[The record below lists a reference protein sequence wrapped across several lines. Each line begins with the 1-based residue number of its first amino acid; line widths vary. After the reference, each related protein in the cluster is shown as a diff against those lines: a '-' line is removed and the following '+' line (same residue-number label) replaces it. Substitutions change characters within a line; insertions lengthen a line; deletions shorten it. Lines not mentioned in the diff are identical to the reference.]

1 MAQKKNKQKN
11 SVRIISGQWRSRRI
25 SFLDKP
31 DVRPTPD
38 RVRETL
44 FNWLGDT
51 IAGARCLDLFAGSG
65 ALGFEAAS
73 RGAAHVTLVDTDLAI
88 CKMLAEQKTLLQA
101 TQIDIVQQEALSYLQ
116 NATVKFDLLFI
127 DPPFACEL
135 YNDVLATLL
144 SRQLITHNSLLYI
157 ESAAQQGVA
166 QIDLKKVY
174 KLSTIREKTAG
185 EVHFGLY
192 QATTI

>member
-1 MAQKKNKQKN
+1 VAQKKNKQKN

-127 DPPFACEL
+127 DPPFASEL

>member
-1 MAQKKNKQKN
+1 
-11 SVRIISGQWRSRRI
+11 
-25 SFLDKP
+25 
-31 DVRPTPD
+31 
-38 RVRETL
+38 
-44 FNWLGDT
+44 
-51 IAGARCLDLFAGSG
+51 
-65 ALGFEAAS
+65 
-73 RGAAHVTLVDTDLAI
+73 
-88 CKMLAEQKTLLQA
+88 MLAEQKTLLQA

>member
-1 MAQKKNKQKN
+1 VAQKKNKQKN

-31 DVRPTPD
+31 GVRPTPD

-127 DPPFACEL
+127 V